1 MGRLKTEERRNRILE
16 ALEASSEPL
25 AGSALAE
32 RFGVSRQVVVTDIA
46 ILRSQYPNLMATAR
60 GYIMLHADACRRVF
74 KVMHSDEQMKDELVS
89 IVALGGRILDIYV
102 DHRVYGTIRKPLNI
116 GSLRDVDH
124 FMEDLESGVSTP
136 LKNIT
141 NGYHF
146 HTIEARSEDILDEI
160 EDMLK
165 AKGYL
170 IESRK
175 DVVIYEPK
183 SYSSM

>member
-1 MGRLKTEERRNRILE
+1 MSRLKTEERRNRILE

-25 AGSALAE
+25 SGSFLAE
-32 RFGVSRQVVVTDIA
+32 KFGVSRQVVVTDIA

-60 GYIMLHADACRRVF
+60 GYIMLRADACRRVF
-74 KVMHSDEQMKDELVS
+74 KVMHTDEQMKDELVS
-89 IVALGGRILDIYV
+89 IVALGGRVLDIYV

-116 GSLRDVDH
+116 GSMRDIDH

-146 HTIEARSEDILDEI
+146 HTIEAGSEKILDEI
-160 EDMLK
+160 EEMLK
-165 AKGYL
+165 DRGYL

-175 DVVIYEPK
+175 DVIIYEPK
-183 SYSSM
+183 SYSRM